1 MISWGGLAGQWR
13 WRREGV
19 LVFVVLGLDFEDE
32 LQRFGVE
39 PGRRED
45 VGTALAFEEEG
56 EPEGEGG
63 ASGWEEGGDGALLE
77 ELLAVISS
85 GRCVY
90 RTYSQ

>member
-1 MISWGGLAGQWR
+1 MIAWGGLAGQWR

-39 PGRRED
+39 PGRGED

-56 EPEGEGG
+56 EPEREGG
-63 ASGWEEGGDGALLE
+63 ASGWKEGGDGALFE
-77 ELLAVISS
+77 ELLVRVSRV
-85 GRCVY
+85 G
-90 RTYSQ
+90 